1 MYKLIIV
8 FCYLSKDV
16 TYPAIHWF
24 DDNTKIHLIP
34 KDVYNF
40 KKSFETT
47 STAGIY
53 INDHSL
59 PFKSYISI
67 GKTAKKPFFS
77 EQQCNTSSKGPNH
90 NSKLFLKVYCL

>member
-8 FCYLSKDV
+8 FFYLSKDV

-53 INDHSL
+53 I
-59 PFKSYISI
+59 YI
-67 GKTAKKPFFS
+67 
-77 EQQCNTSSKGPNH
+77 
-90 NSKLFLKVYCL
+90 

>member
-1 MYKLIIV
+1 MYKFIIV
-8 FCYLSKDV
+8 FFYLSKDV
-16 TYPAIHWF
+16 TYPVIHWF

-53 INDHSL
+53 I
-59 PFKSYISI
+59 II
-67 GKTAKKPFFS
+67 
-77 EQQCNTSSKGPNH
+77 
-90 NSKLFLKVYCL
+90 